1 MYNVTKDSETFL
13 RKALESVAGADSE
26 RVNRRY
32 NNCANRCYYGA
43 FQAAIAALL
52 AADIKPRSGGQ
63 WGHTFVHG
71 QFAGQLI
78 RRRKLYASAL
88 RETLPRLQ
96 KLRHQAD
103 YDTYE
108 VTETEAT
115 RAVRRSQAFVAAI
128 QEVVVRGGERL

>member
-1 MYNVTKDSETFL
+1 MDNVINESNMYL

-32 NNCANRCYYGA
+32 NNCATRCYYAA

-52 AADIKPRSGGQ
+52 AAGIRPAGAAGQ
-63 WGHTFVHG
+63 WSHTFVHG

-88 RETLPRLQ
+88 RDTLPRLQ
-96 KLRHQAD
+96 KLRHEAD
-103 YDTYE
+103 YTTYQ

-115 RAVRRSQAFVAAI
+115 RAFRRSRAFVGAI
-128 QEVVVRGGERL
+128 QERRGGERR